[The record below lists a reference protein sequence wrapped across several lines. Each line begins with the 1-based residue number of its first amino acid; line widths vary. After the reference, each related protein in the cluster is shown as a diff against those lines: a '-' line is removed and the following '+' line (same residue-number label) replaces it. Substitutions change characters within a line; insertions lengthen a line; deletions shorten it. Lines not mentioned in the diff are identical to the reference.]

1 MTLKVKPLASLAPG
15 EAPDSN
21 TLYTDASGALVTTA
35 GAGVSVS
42 TAVTWEDGAYTLDAN
57 GNLKSETQVNSSTG
71 ATRTRTWT
79 YTTSGSDTVAT
90 PGAWA

>member
-1 MTLKVKPLASLAPG
+1 MVDDLGDGSHVPVVKVLGGGAG
-15 EAPDSN
+15 GG
-21 TLYTDASGALVTTA
+21 SGTTA
-35 GAGVSVS
+35 
-42 TAVTWEDGAYTLDAN
+42 TWEDAGYTLDAN